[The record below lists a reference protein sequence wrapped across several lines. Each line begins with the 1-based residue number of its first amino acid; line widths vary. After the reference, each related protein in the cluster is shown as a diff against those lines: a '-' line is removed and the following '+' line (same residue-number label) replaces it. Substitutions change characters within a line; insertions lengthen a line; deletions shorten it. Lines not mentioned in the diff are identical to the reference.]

1 MTCSGTSPPAL
12 ADATEAASAGA
23 AATPG
28 ARRVAILAD
37 DLIWATRL
45 ADAVRAAG
53 ATPRIVRRIAD
64 LETLVGGAAGAAGAP
79 GGAGA
84 SDVIVDLTA
93 RAYDGVAAVRL
104 ASGTGARVVAVGQH
118 DDTEQRRA
126 ATEAGASRV
135 FTYRALFEDGPR
147 LLGRWLAG

>member
-1 MTCSGTSPPAL
+1 M
-12 ADATEAASAGA
+12 ADATRAAPTGA
-23 AATPG
+23 APATD
-28 ARRVAILAD
+28 ARTVAILAD

-45 ADAVRAAG
+45 ADAIRAAG
-53 ATPRIVRRIAD
+53 ATPRIVRRLAD
-64 LETLVGGAAGAAGAP
+64 LETLVGGAPGAP
-79 GGAGA
+79 GV
-84 SDVIVDLTA
+84 SDVIIDLTA

-118 DDTEQRRA
+118 DDLELRRA

-147 LLGRWLAG
+147 LLGRWLAR

>member
-12 ADATEAASAGA
+12 ADATEAAAVGA
-23 AATPG
+23 TSITG
-28 ARRVAILAD
+28 ARTVAILAD

-45 ADAVRAAG
+45 ADAIRAAG
-53 ATPRIVRRIAD
+53 ATPRIVRRLAD
-64 LETLVGGAAGAAGAP
+64 LETIVGEAAGAP
-79 GGAGA
+79 GV

-118 DDTEQRRA
+118 DDLELRRA

-147 LLGRWLAG
+147 LLGLWLAG